1 MSDTRSHNGHE
12 PSPLVPP
19 GATERAVSAE
29 VLGRVLHRAGGG
41 FRGWAILLALLLAVG
56 IVGFLL
62 RLQGGFEDRA
72 QWGYT
77 AALFAILL
85 STFQAAPLVSIT
97 QRFLRSQW
105 RRPLARATELLAVAG
120 LLNFLIMLPVVAAL
134 PPLAGR
140 ASLWNEWPGA
150 PHVWDTLGVALLVF
164 TGLAVVYVA
173 ALPDLAALA
182 VAGQG
187 WRAGLWRRL
196 AGFWVG
202 TPRQWVI
209 QRMALGTL
217 GMFYFLMLV
226 FAHSMVAM
234 DFSMAL
240 VPGWKSAIFPAFHA
254 LSALQGALATTIVT
268 LFILRTIGGW
278 REYLHVDQFWSL
290 AKLLLSFS
298 LLWFYFWYSE
308 FIILWYGRQPQEE
321 STIGLLMFGPYMVP
335 FVVAFLCS
343 FVLPLALLIWNP
355 IRRSI
360 KGPTI
365 VACIILVG
373 QLFDRVRLY
382 VSAYSVEQVGG
393 HVLKQVPAFRA
404 PDLVDVMILVGGV
417 AGSVLLV
424 LLASRLVPVLSLW
437 ELKEGMMLRKVVPV
451 VRLRLAA
458 LAKPR

>member
-1 MSDTRSHNGHE
+1 MSDTHSRNGHE

-19 GATERAVSAE
+19 GATDRAVSAE
-29 VLGRVLHRAGGG
+29 VLGRVLRPAGGG
-41 FRGWAILLALLLAVG
+41 FRGWAILLAILLAVG

-62 RLQGGFEDRA
+62 RLQGGVADRA

-105 RRPLARATELLAVAG
+105 RRPLARAMELLAVVG

-134 PPLAGR
+134 PPLEGR
-140 ASLWNEWPGA
+140 ASLWNAWPGA
-150 PHVWDTLGVALLVF
+150 PHLWDTLGVALLVVA
-164 TGLAVVYVA
+164 GLAVLYVG

-182 VAGQG
+182 VEGQG

-202 TPRQWVI
+202 TPHQWVS
-209 QRMALGTL
+209 QRMALGAL

-240 VPGWKSAIFPAFHA
+240 IPGWKSAIFPAFHA
-254 LSALQGALATTIVT
+254 LSALQSGLATAIVT

-321 STIGLLMFGPYMVP
+321 SAIGVLMTGPYMVP

-343 FVLPLALLIWNP
+343 FVLPLGLLIWNP

-360 KGPTI
+360 RGPMV

-393 HVLKQVPAFRA
+393 HVLEQVPAFRA

-417 AGSVLLV
+417 AGAVLLV
-424 LLASRLVPVLSLW
+424 LLAGRLVPVFSLW
-437 ELKEGMMLRKVVPV
+437 ELKEGMMLRKVVPI

>member
-1 MSDTRSHNGHE
+1 MSDTHGHNGHE

-19 GATERAVSAE
+19 GATDRAVSAD
-29 VLGRVLHRAGGG
+29 VLGRVLHPAGRR
-41 FRGWAILLALLLAVG
+41 FRGWALLLTALLAIGV
-56 IVGFLL
+56 VGFLL
-62 RLQGGFEDRA
+62 RLQGGVQDRT

-105 RRPLARATELLAVAG
+105 RRPLGRATELLAVVG

-140 ASLWNEWPGA
+140 PSLWNWWPGA
-150 PHVWDTLGVALLVF
+150 PHLWDTLGVAILVVN
-164 TGLAVVYVA
+164 GLAVLYLA

-182 VAGQG
+182 VVGQG

-202 TPRQWVI
+202 TPRQWDI

-226 FAHSMVAM
+226 FSHSMVAM
-234 DFSMAL
+234 DFSMGL
-240 VPGWKSAIFPAFHA
+240 VPGWKSAIFPATHA
-254 LSALQGALATTIVT
+254 LSALQGGLATTIVM
-268 LFILRTIGGW
+268 LFILRTVGGW
-278 REYLHVDQFWSL
+278 QDYLHVDQFWAL

-298 LLWFYFWYSE
+298 LLWFYFFYSE

-321 STIGLLMFGPYMVP
+321 ATIGLLMFGPYLVP
-335 FVVAFLCS
+335 FVGAFLCS

-360 KGPTI
+360 RGPVV

-382 VSAYSVEQVGG
+382 VSAYSIEQVGG
-393 HVLKQVPAFRA
+393 HVLEHVPAFHP
-404 PDLVDVMILVGGV
+404 PDLVDVMILVGGA
-417 AGSVLLV
+417 AGAVLLV
-424 LLASRLVPVLSLW
+424 LLASRLVPVFSLW
-437 ELKEGMMLRKVVPV
+437 ELKEGMMLRKVVPL